1 MDNNEKINILKK
13 LLPQYIPS
21 PPASQPNTCIKIP
34 IAFDSDD
41 IVIDALH
48 FVPASTRDNLI
59 YIDYHSHQDKN
70 SFSEGYSKLDNNTY
84 TFKIKGRKDREIQPI
99 ERWTQLNPVG
109 NLDSRIYV

>member
-34 IAFDSDD
+34 IAFNSDD

-70 SFSEGYSKLDNNTY
+70 SFSEEYSILDTY
-84 TFKIKGRKDREIQPI
+84 TFYTPNNKYTS

-109 NLDSRIYV
+109 NRDSRIYI